1 MQLALAYLT
10 SIVTTVLPT
19 IFLTRVLNH
28 RFRTRIVHLAA
39 LIVSVILNGIRLA
52 PNLNGYLN
60 GALGGINFLILAVL
74 FPLVCF
80 RDAVWRRL
88 LFSLIFHTLLVLC
101 DGALGLIF
109 SPIYGT
115 NFAAFPSPI
124 ILSYLF
130 LFILSYTILATF
142 CVVAARTLGKG
153 RFRLYYLLFI
163 LLPASQYLIVVQHFF
178 SLSNLFLIGGIL
190 LGIAADLAL
199 FIFAVNRDES
209 FALAERL
216 RTMEHT
222 TELEQQY
229 YESLAQEQQELS
241 LFRHDFNNH
250 LAVIH
255 RLIAEGDHSS
265 AKEMIQA
272 LSDDL
277 QDAAPMKYCANPSVN
292 ALLTE
297 KQAQCRARNLRLEVT
312 LNLPE
317 NPSVTSIHLCSIL
330 SNLLD
335 NAMNGAEAVGMP
347 NPTIKLTSAL
357 QGDYLFLK
365 TENPYS
371 EQTKAKALKTKGH
384 GYGSEIL
391 SRIAETYGGSYQTD
405 TKDGVFTAVVSVLV
419 C

>member
-1 MQLALAYLT
+1 MQLALAYIT
-10 SIVTTVLPT
+10 SMVTTVLPT
-19 IFLTRVLNH
+19 IFLIQVLKP
-28 RFRTRIVHLAA
+28 RFRPWIVLLAA
-39 LIVSVILNGIRLA
+39 LFVSVVLNGIRLA

-80 RDAVWRRL
+80 QDTVWRRL

-115 NFAAFPSPI
+115 DFAAFPSPI
-124 ILSYLF
+124 ILAYLF

-153 RFRLYYLLFI
+153 RFQLYYLLFI
-163 LLPASQYLIVVQHFF
+163 LLPTSQYLIVVQHFF

-190 LGIAADLAL
+190 LGIAADLTL

-209 FALAERL
+209 FTLAERL
-216 RTMEHT
+216 RTVEHT
-222 TELEQQY
+222 MELEQQY

-255 RLIAEGDHSS
+255 RLIAEGDTSS

-277 QDAAPMKYCANPSVN
+277 QDAALMKYCAIPSVN

-297 KQAQCRARNLRLEVT
+297 KQEQCRARNLRLEVS
-312 LNLPE
+312 LILPDE
-317 NPSVTSIHLCSIL
+317 LSVTSIHLCSIL

-335 NAMNGAEAVGMP
+335 NAMNGAETAGVL
-347 NPTIKLTSAL
+347 NPTIKLTSASH
-357 QGDYLFLK
+357 GDYLFLK

-371 EQTKAKALKTKGH
+371 EQIKAKPSKTKGH

-391 SRIAETYGGSYQTD
+391 SRIAETYGGSYQTEAENC
-405 TKDGVFTAVVSVLV
+405 VFTAVVSVLV